1 MRSGGSLR
9 RRAAEKSR
17 GSSHEGQTGGP
28 GRPLKGS
35 RGGSGQ
41 RQVRSGAESAGR
53 RRAEDLKSN
62 FALFMITRKTSQ
74 DGPVA
79 EGWGE
84 QAQCV
89 ISSSPRYLRSQTHAP
104 SPPLGNFPSTPAGS
118 CWLNPSASSKVEPNT
133 FALCPAW
140 HKKNSLPLPSNREIG
155 FG

>member
-9 RRAAEKSR
+9 RRAVEKSR

-79 EGWGE
+79 EG
-84 QAQCV
+84 
-89 ISSSPRYLRSQTHAP
+89 
-104 SPPLGNFPSTPAGS
+104 
-118 CWLNPSASSKVEPNT
+118 
-133 FALCPAW
+133 
-140 HKKNSLPLPSNREIG
+140 
-155 FG
+155 